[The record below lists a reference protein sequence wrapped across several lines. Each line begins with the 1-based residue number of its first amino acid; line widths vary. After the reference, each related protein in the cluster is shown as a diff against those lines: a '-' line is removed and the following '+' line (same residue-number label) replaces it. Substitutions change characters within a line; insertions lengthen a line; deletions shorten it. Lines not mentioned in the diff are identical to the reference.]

1 LRKVPHSL
9 RESSHY
15 RFSDKDEALLL
26 CLFSDSFERAGVIPI
41 PVEYRSK
48 KPVKK
53 AVFTSCRFEATE
65 VREPDLVITNV
76 LLWIRVISSSNHF
89 INHPVKAFAKSA
101 LSIVRFFLP
110 LKIAELIIASCLR
123 L

>member
-1 LRKVPHSL
+1 VPYGKGLEAFKQDPSLRKVPHSL

-53 AVFTSCRFEATE
+53 AVFTSCRFENQT
-65 VREPDLVITNV
+65 
-76 LLWIRVISSSNHF
+76 W
-89 INHPVKAFAKSA
+89 
-101 LSIVRFFLP
+101 
-110 LKIAELIIASCLR
+110 
-123 L
+123 